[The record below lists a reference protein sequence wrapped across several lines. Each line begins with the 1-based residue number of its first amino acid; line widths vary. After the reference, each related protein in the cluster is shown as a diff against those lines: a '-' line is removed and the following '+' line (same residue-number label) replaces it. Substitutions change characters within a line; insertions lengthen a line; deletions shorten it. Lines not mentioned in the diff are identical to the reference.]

1 MSYAELTKEMKLQD
15 KVIAITRVSKAEEQ
29 PQHTFGCI
37 YKILHRVFAGE
48 TIVSAK
54 GFCGCKGFENNSGLV
69 DETPFIPG
77 GFGLF
82 LSKGSKEQWTPDGE
96 RFKCNPDMAYAMYD
110 CLPKDVM
117 GGYDALKFEPYQE
130 GMKCDVVTCFCN
142 ADQLSAL
149 IVLHGYDKPEY
160 DRVIATTVSGCAS
173 MIRIPLNELKSD
185 KPRAVITGT
194 DLAQRK
200 FMDEGD
206 LAISF
211 TGPEFEKMLSYTDE
225 CFFHSPVWKPIRNRL
240 RKDEHLEDVCFTA
253 LGTRE

>member
-1 MSYAELTKEMKLQD
+1 MSYHELIQEMKLQD
-15 KVIAITRVSKAEEQ
+15 KVLAVTRVYSSEEN

-37 YKILHRVFAGE
+37 YKILQRVLAGE

-54 GFCGCKGFENNSGLV
+54 GFFGCKGFENNSGLV

-82 LSKGSKEQWTPDGE
+82 LSRGSKEQWTPDGE
-96 RFKCNPDMAYAMYD
+96 RFKCDPDMAYAMYD

-117 GGYDALKFEPYQE
+117 GGFDALKFEPYRE
-130 GMKCDVVTCFCN
+130 GMSCDVVVVFCN
-142 ADQLSAL
+142 PDQLSAL
-149 IVLHGYDKPEY
+149 IVLHGYDKAEY
-160 DRVIATTVSGCAS
+160 DRVIATAVSGCAS

-185 KPRAVITGT
+185 NPRAVITGT

-200 FMDEGD
+200 YMDEHS

-211 TGPEFEKMLSYTDE
+211 TGPAFEKMLSYTGE
-225 CFFHSPVWKPIRNRL
+225 CFFHSPVWKPVRNRL